1 MWDKLAL
8 ILLVIGGVNWG
19 LVGIFEFDLVAW
31 LFGGA
36 TSALSRIVYILVA
49 ISAVWCI
56 SFLFRR
62 EALAEICKAPKI
74 PHRIKGSTVAVF
86 PLFCFSGDLHILHQ
100 KHEKFAM
107 RKRRWN
113 DAANTENRCRISG

>member
-36 TSALSRIVYILVA
+36 TSALSRIVYIY
-49 ISAVWCI
+49 
-56 SFLFRR
+56 
-62 EALAEICKAPKI
+62 
-74 PHRIKGSTVAVF
+74 
-86 PLFCFSGDLHILHQ
+86 
-100 KHEKFAM
+100 
-107 RKRRWN
+107 
-113 DAANTENRCRISG
+113 

>member
-36 TSALSRIVYILVA
+36 TSALSRICLVYLVPV
-49 ISAVWCI
+49 SAGGTGNRCR
-56 SFLFRR
+56 LT
-62 EALAEICKAPKI
+62 AEICKAPKI
-74 PHRIKGSTVAVF
+74 PHRIKGSIVAVF

>member
-36 TSALSRIVYILVA
+36 N
-49 ISAVWCI
+49 
-56 SFLFRR
+56 
-62 EALAEICKAPKI
+62 P
-74 PHRIKGSTVAVF
+74 P
-86 PLFCFSGDLHILHQ
+86 Q
-100 KHEKFAM
+100 
-107 RKRRWN
+107 N
-113 DAANTENRCRISG
+113 

>member
-1 MWDKLAL
+1 MHFFKVGLHRFLKSGNTMAAQQNCDKKRGVGNMWDKLAL

-62 EALAEICKAPKI
+62 EALA
-74 PHRIKGSTVAVF
+74 T
-86 PLFCFSGDLHILHQ
+86 
-100 KHEKFAM
+100 
-107 RKRRWN
+107 
-113 DAANTENRCRISG
+113 DAA